1 MLKSAEI
8 PEEIIMER
16 RTKAFRRNDEL
27 EKLLK
32 EINSLMGEI
41 EYKAVK
47 DELNEY
53 PIIFIVGAA
62 RTGSTLCMQWLAE
75 TGQIAYPTNLL
86 SRFYEAPVLGAK
98 IQMLLTDEKYNFR
111 NEILD
116 FNSEID
122 FKSDNG
128 KTKGAL
134 SPNEFWYFWRR
145 FLPFAETD
153 IRNDGELLNYT
164 GKGKFKRE
172 LLGLANI
179 YKKPFALKGMIC
191 NYNIKFLN
199 KLFPKALFIYTKR
212 EISANI
218 LSLLEA
224 RIRQNGDKSIWYS
237 FKIPEYSE
245 LIKIDNPEKQVAGQ
259 IYCINKAIQN
269 ALKDVDES
277 RKITIQ
283 YEEFCEKPAYFY
295 HAIIKKLQQQGYN
308 LQDEYIGPEKFSVT
322 RKDIDKKLLD
332 YYDLF
337 CNEYGKLFL

>member
-1 MLKSAEI
+1 
-8 PEEIIMER
+8 
-16 RTKAFRRNDEL
+16 
-27 EKLLK
+27 
-32 EINSLMGEI
+32 
-41 EYKAVK
+41 
-47 DELNEY
+47 
-53 PIIFIVGAA
+53 
-62 RTGSTLCMQWLAE
+62 MQWLAE

-122 FKSDNG
+122 FKSENG

-153 IRNDGELLNYT
+153 IRNDGELLNYA

-218 LSLLEA
+218 LSLHQFTTL
-224 RIRQNGDKSIWYS
+224 
-237 FKIPEYSE
+237 
-245 LIKIDNPEKQVAGQ
+245 
-259 IYCINKAIQN
+259 
-269 ALKDVDES
+269 
-277 RKITIQ
+277 
-283 YEEFCEKPAYFY
+283 
-295 HAIIKKLQQQGYN
+295 
-308 LQDEYIGPEKFSVT
+308 
-322 RKDIDKKLLD
+322 
-332 YYDLF
+332 
-337 CNEYGKLFL
+337 